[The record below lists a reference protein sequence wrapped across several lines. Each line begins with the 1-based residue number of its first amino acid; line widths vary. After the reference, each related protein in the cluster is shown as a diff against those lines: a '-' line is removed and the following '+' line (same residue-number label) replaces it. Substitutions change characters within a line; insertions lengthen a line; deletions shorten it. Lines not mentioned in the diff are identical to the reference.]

1 MREQLEQYLLDHPE
15 DATAPLAYADWL
27 EEHDEN
33 DRAEF
38 IRVQTALEDES
49 LAGGRRQALA
59 AREQQLLEQYQRQ
72 WLGEMAP
79 FLLDNEDSVYGD
91 PERNCTFHFRRGF
104 FRELHISTLGHRLV
118 QAMKRSPLMPW
129 VVELSVQEFVSHH
142 HYANLAE
149 DNGDPIPDD
158 LPENFEADEALQ
170 QCPSLSNVRR
180 FRVGEDWDADS
191 GWVDCHCYCRHAA
204 EIVARM
210 PRLEELH
217 LLCKEFDLAKLFSLD
232 TLGHLRVLR
241 IYHLGHRW
249 VPLNHRIHANEKY
262 EYELEL
268 LANNPAFRNLT
279 TLRFHP
285 HYRQR
290 AHYPDPSDWRNAIP
304 FSFLPLP
311 KVQALLESPNLPS
324 LSYLQLRLSDMGD
337 EGCRA
342 IVRSGIL
349 KRLKVL
355 DLGHGGITDDGARV
369 LASSVDLKNLR
380 RLDVQ
385 RNALTRA
392 GIAALEATGVQVI
405 ANDQLSPQE
414 VQQRQYLMDGDFE

>member
-1 MREQLEQYLLDHPE
+1 MREQLEQFLLDHPE
-15 DATAPLAYADWL
+15 DEAAPLVYADWL
-27 EEHDEN
+27 EEHGEN

-38 IRVQTALEDES
+38 IRVQTGLEDES
-49 LAGGRRQALA
+49 LSASRRQALA

-72 WLGEMAP
+72 WLGELTP
-79 FLLDNEDSVYGD
+79 FLLDNEEYVYGD
-91 PERNCTFHFRRGF
+91 PEHNCSFRFRRGF
-104 FRELHISTLGHRLV
+104 FRELHITTLGHRLI
-118 QAMKRSPLMPW
+118 QAMNRSPLMPW
-129 VVELSVQEFVSHH
+129 VVDFSVENFASHH
-142 HYANLAE
+142 DYEYLAE
-149 DNGDPIPDD
+149 DSGEPIPDD
-158 LPENFEADEALQ
+158 LPENFEADEALVE
-170 QCPSLSNVRR
+170 CPSLLNVRR

-191 GWVDCHCYCRHAA
+191 GWTDCHCYCRYAA
-204 EIVARM
+204 EVVSWM

-217 LLCKEFDLAKLFSLD
+217 LLCKEFNLAKLFSLD
-232 TLGHLRVLR
+232 TLTHLRVLR

-249 VPLNHRIHANEKY
+249 TDPNNRIVANEKY

-290 AHYPDPSDWRNAIP
+290 ADYPDPADWRNAIP
-304 FSFLPLP
+304 LSFIPLP
-311 KVQALLESPNLPS
+311 RVQALLDSPNLPN

-349 KRLKVL
+349 GRLKLL
-355 DLGHGGITDDGARV
+355 DLGHGGITDEGARI
-369 LASSVDLKNLR
+369 LASSGDLKNLR

-385 RNALTRA
+385 RNALTPA
-392 GIAALEATGVQVI
+392 GIAALEATGIQVI
-405 ANDQLSPQE
+405 ANDQLTPQE
-414 VQQRQYLMDGDFE
+414 LQARQYLMDGDFE